1 LSILPRSGGAL
12 GFTYAPPTTED
23 RYLLFVDELRGRLV
37 TLLGGRAAE
46 EIVLAGRVSTGAL
59 DDIRRVTDMAYKAVA
74 EYGLNQ
80 RIGPISLATLSNG
93 GLDDDSGGSPF
104 GRDQVC
110 LKTILTRASQRSMIH
125 QILRF

>member
-1 LSILPRSGGAL
+1 
-12 GFTYAPPTTED
+12 
-23 RYLLFVDELRGRLV
+23 
-37 TLLGGRAAE
+37 
-46 EIVLAGRVSTGAL
+46 
-59 DDIRRVTDMAYKAVA
+59 MAYKAVA

-93 GLDDDSGGSPF
+93 GLDDDSRGSPF